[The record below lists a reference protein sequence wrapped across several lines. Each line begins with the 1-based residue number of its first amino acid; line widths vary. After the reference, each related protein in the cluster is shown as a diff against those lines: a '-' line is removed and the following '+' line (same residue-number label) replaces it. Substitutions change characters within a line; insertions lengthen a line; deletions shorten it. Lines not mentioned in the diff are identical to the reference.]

1 MNVYLYHLLSL
12 FCSSL
17 RGQSDKMRE
26 GCLPE
31 CWLFM
36 TESKASYEV
45 METWGF
51 VTQLN
56 LQC

>member
-1 MNVYLYHLLSL
+1 
-12 FCSSL
+12 
-17 RGQSDKMRE
+17 MRE
-26 GCLPE
+26 GCLPGVG
-31 CWLFM
+31 LYV